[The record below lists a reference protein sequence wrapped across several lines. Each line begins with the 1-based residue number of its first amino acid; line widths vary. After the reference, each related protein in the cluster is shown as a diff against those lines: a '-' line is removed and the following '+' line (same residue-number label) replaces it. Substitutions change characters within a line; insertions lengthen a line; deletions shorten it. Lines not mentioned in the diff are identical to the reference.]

1 MLWFVQNKNQKV
13 KPMLKLLFKKTHPD
27 VKQGLVEPELP
38 TMSVSK
44 DIDFTMQIA
53 HLKRYNTMTGW
64 PEHLADIVHP
74 AYLAMRALTLQ
85 EPLISDPKQPFAGL
99 GLVHMGNKMHY
110 TRMLKKSEKI
120 ILSCAFGQLWEHKLG
135 WVFSVNTQAFAQNE
149 PSKPLMTLE
158 SHYLYRQKRKP
169 KQSHLPKYSPEKIPF
184 MQHAAESKSLAY
196 ETSPEITVD
205 NSLARSYANL
215 SGDYNPIHLFTW
227 SARLFGFKQ
236 PIIHGMWT
244 KARVLS
250 AWFSQQKA
258 FPVNQPWT
266 IDVQF
271 MRFISLPN
279 TFTVHE
285 VQISSTAQELSQ
297 GSPLGDTDDSKQKT
311 YLAGMPADWT
321 KDMNATQVADG
332 TGMEPPK
339 PFIQVSI
346 S

>member
-1 MLWFVQNKNQKV
+1 
-13 KPMLKLLFKKTHPD
+13 MLKLLFKKTHPD

-38 TMSVSK
+38 KMSVSK
-44 DIDFTMQIA
+44 NIDFTTQTA
-53 HLKRYNTMTGW
+53 HLQRYDAMTGW
-64 PEHLADIVHP
+64 PEHFADIVHP

-85 EPLISDPKQPFAGL
+85 EPLISNLKQPFAGL

-120 ILSCAFGQLWEHKLG
+120 ILSCAFGQLWDHKLG
-135 WVFSVNTQAFAQNE
+135 WVFSVNTQACAQNE
-149 PSKPLMTLE
+149 PDKPLMTLE

-169 KQSHLPKYSPEKIPF
+169 EQKHLPKYHPEKIPF
-184 MQHAAESKSLAY
+184 MQYASESHVLAH
-196 ETSPEITVD
+196 ETNSDITVD
-205 NSLARSYANL
+205 NSLARSYARL

-227 SARLFGFKQ
+227 SARLFGFEQ

-250 AWFSQQKA
+250 TWFYQQQA
-258 FPVNQPWT
+258 FPINQPCT

-279 TFTVHE
+279 IFTVHE
-285 VQISSTAQELSQ
+285 VQISSTAGELPQ
-297 GSPLGDTDDSKQKT
+297 GSPLGNEDGIKQQKT

>member
-1 MLWFVQNKNQKV
+1 MIWFVQNNNKKV
-13 KPMLKLLFKKTHPD
+13 KPMLKLLFKKTHPK

-38 TMSVSK
+38 KMSVSK
-44 DIDFTMQIA
+44 DVDFTMQIA
-53 HLKRYNTMTGW
+53 HLKRYDAMTGW
-64 PEHLADIVHP
+64 PEHFADIVHP

-85 EPLISDPKQPFAGL
+85 EPLISDHKQPFAGL

-120 ILSCAFGQLWEHKLG
+120 TLSCAFGQLWEHKLG
-135 WVFSVNTQAFAQNE
+135 WVFSVNTQAYAQDD
-149 PSKPLMTLE
+149 PSQPVMTLE
-158 SHYLYRQKRKP
+158 SHYLYRQQRKP
-169 KQSHLPKYSPEKIPF
+169 EKSQLPQYLPEKIPF
-184 MQHAAESKSLAY
+184 MQYASESQLVEHKKS
-196 ETSPEITVD
+196 SKITVD
-205 NSLARSYANL
+205 NSLARSYARL

-250 AWFSQQKA
+250 TWFSQHQTFA
-258 FPVNQPWT
+258 VEQPCT

-279 TFTVHE
+279 TFTVHA
-285 VQISSTAQELSQ
+285 VQVAKTEQ
-297 GSPLGDTDDSKQKT
+297 QKI
-311 YLAGMPADWT
+311 YLAGMPADWNKNLST
-321 KDMNATQVADG
+321 TQAADG
-332 TGMEPPK
+332 TVIEPPK
-339 PFIQVSI
+339 PLIQISI